1 MSVQELRLFVVMLGG
16 RHARANIELHDVV
29 FAVAP
34 SIGQTHEQLRQQ
46 WFGEPAGLHIDSWM
60 TVDGV
65 AQWQVRFSA
74 EPQAETL
81 PKLYFVN
88 LGGYVTGE
96 FGEAH
101 HNLLVVA
108 SDAVEAKRKALEQ
121 AAVQW
126 FKPHRDA
133 LLEVDGCLP
142 LGPIGGLH
150 VHLLEGTHSGIACDS
165 DYIVIS

>member
-1 MSVQELRLFVVMLGG
+1 MSDAALRLFVVMLGG
-16 RHARANIELHDVV
+16 RHARANTEVHDVV

-34 SIGQTHEQLRQQ
+34 SIEQTHEQLRRQ
-46 WFGEPAGLHIDSWM
+46 WFGEQAGLHLDSWM

-74 EPQAETL
+74 EPQAEDA

-88 LGGYVTGE
+88 LGGYIAGE

-108 SDAVEAKRKALEQ
+108 GDAAEAKRKALAQ
-121 AAVQW
+121 AEARW
-126 FKPHRDA
+126 IKPHRDA
-133 LLEVDGCLP
+133 LLEVDTCLP

-150 VHLLEGTHSGIACDS
+150 VHLLEGAHGGITCDS